1 MYVSSNIETI
11 FEASKKSKDSFIIRE
26 CVLSK
31 LGEMLAK
38 DKVDLIKSLRD
49 RQLQVSKTGDN
60 FILSLMLEQMKRS
73 DDYCETLAK
82 MLLRKDGTIDSN
94 IKKYSRE
101 LLKTFKDIANSDNS
115 KKIILEYKEQVM
127 YGDDEAKKLYAD
139 AEQNDEQNISEKLA
153 KRKKR
158 IVIASIALGTIVI
171 GGVIYYFIRRRK
183 KKNEMSLNDDEMDGK
198 HTEDKIEVEG
208 VKNNNGNGNES
219 ESEGDEVDGGEDFNE
234 EE

>member
-1 MYVSSNIETI
+1 MYVSSNIERI

-38 DKVDLIKSLRD
+38 DKVDIIKSLRD

-139 AEQNDEQNISEKLA
+139 AEQNDEQNVSEKLA

-183 KKNEMSLNDDEMDGK
+183 KKNEMSLNDDETEGK

-208 VKNNNGNGNES
+208 VKNNNGGN